1 MKWFCGL
8 LLALVLCAVMCSDAW
23 AVGFGNR
30 RSVVV
35 RARGANVVVA
45 NRGFRRQQVIVN
57 APGVGVAVGGFRQQ
71 VFVQPQAVFVPHQQF
86 FVSPFSQPFAQPFVL
101 QQGFCR

>member
-8 LLALVLCAVMCSDAW
+8 LLALVLCAVMCSDAS
-23 AVGFGNR
+23 AFHVRSR
-30 RSVVV
+30 RNLARSQNVPKQKVVPRPV
-35 RARGANVVVA
+35 
-45 NRGFRRQQVIVN
+45 
-57 APGVGVAVGGFRQQ
+57 

-86 FVSPFSQPFAQPFVL
+86 FVRPSALPFVL